1 MAQNAPWRLENSN
14 ILWGRPPRPPQEER
28 APPPPT
34 WHGTWHYNV
43 EESEIFVTLRS
54 CVMLW

>member
-1 MAQNAPWRLENSN
+1 MHPGALK
-14 ILWGRPPRPPQEER
+14 ILTFCGGGPPLPPGGEGT
-28 APPPPT
+28 PPPT